1 MTPHAPWRGR
11 LLVLA
16 GIALAAINLRTAI
29 TSLTPLLQAV
39 GEALAFDTAVA
50 GVLGMLAP
58 AAFALL
64 GIATPALASRL
75 GLERTVLAAMALAC
89 VGLLARGLVGDTAG
103 LMLASVVALAGMGI
117 GNVILPPLV
126 KRYFPDRIGV
136 VSSLYLTSL
145 QIGTT
150 LPAFVA
156 VPLAQAQG
164 WRVSLASWSL
174 LALVATLPWLL
185 VLWRGRPARPAADA
199 GPGVQ
204 ADAAALLRPR
214 PPHGARVWRS
224 PLAWAMGTLLGMTS
238 LITYAM
244 FTWLPRWMTDAGAT
258 AVGAG
263 ALLGVY
269 SAAGLVS
276 SLLVPVLVARM
287 RQPFHLVA
295 VMLVLYVV
303 GFGGLLV
310 APTLLPAMWVALLA
324 LAGATFPLS
333 LTLIN
338 LRTRTP
344 AGSASL
350 SGFMQ
355 GLGYLLGCAG
365 PLVVGLLRDAT
376 GGWTW
381 PVAFLGA
388 CVLVLTWS
396 AWSACRPRMLEDSWA
411 AR

>member
-1 MTPHAPWRGR
+1 MTDPHPWRGR

-29 TSLTPLLQAV
+29 TSLTPLLDVV
-39 GEALAFDTAVA
+39 GDALAFGSGVA

-58 AAFALL
+58 AAFALFGL
-64 GIATPALASRL
+64 ATPMLAARF
-75 GLERTVLAAMALAC
+75 GLERTVVAAMLLAGA
-89 VGLLARGLVGDTAG
+89 GLLARGLVGETSG
-103 LMLASVVALAGMGI
+103 LMLASIVALAGMGI
-117 GNVILPPLV
+117 GNVLLPPLV
-126 KRYFPDRIGV
+126 KRYFPDRIGA

-145 QIGTT
+145 QVGTM
-150 LPAFVA
+150 LPAFAA
-156 VPLAQAQG
+156 VPLAQAYG
-164 WRVSLASWSL
+164 WRVSLGSWSV
-174 LALVATLPWLL
+174 LAFVAVVPWLL
-185 VLWRGRPARPAADA
+185 VLWRGRSARLALPAQSADA
-199 GPGVQ
+199 V
-204 ADAAALLRPR
+204 ALLRPR
-214 PPHGARVWRS
+214 PPAGARVWRS

-258 AVGAG
+258 PAGAG

-276 SLLVPVLVARM
+276 SLLVPVLVTRM
-287 RQPFHLVA
+287 RQPFHLVL
-295 VMLVLYVV
+295 VMLVFYLV
-303 GFGGLLV
+303 GFGGLLA
-310 APTLLPAMWVALLA
+310 APTLMPALWVSLVA

-344 AGSASL
+344 AGSAGL

-365 PLVVGLLRDAT
+365 PIVVGLLREAT
-376 GGWTW
+376 GGWWW
-381 PVAFLGA
+381 PVGFLGA

-396 AWSACRPRMLEDSWA
+396 AWQACRPRMLEDSWGA
-411 AR
+411 SS